1 MLSCGNKKKYTC
13 FDNSKESAFPLPA
26 ATTAFSIQ
34 KGCTNMK
41 KTIRFVSLAMAA
53 AMVISVFAGCS
64 KVEDNTSSGANASAA
79 SSASQTEKIR
89 VAALNGPTALGMLN
103 MMDNEAY
110 EFTVF
115 SKPDEV
121 TAELNKGTID
131 IAAVPTNL
139 AATLY
144 NKNGSVKL
152 LALNTLGVLYVLEKG
167 NSIQSVKDL
176 KGKTIYST
184 GQGAVPEYALNYVL
198 EQNGL
203 TVGKDVTVEYKT
215 EHTELASLMAA
226 DKASIAVLPQPFV
239 TTVLTQNSE
248 VRVALDLTKEWESAN
263 NATLTMGC
271 LVARTEFV
279 EQNKAAV
286 DAFLTAY
293 KTSTEKANSD
303 VDGTAKLAE
312 QHNIIKEAVAKK
324 AIPEC
329 NIVYIA
335 GEEMKT
341 KANSFFS
348 VLEKANSKSIG
359 GKLPDDNLYY
369 ISE

>member
-1 MLSCGNKKKYTC
+1 
-13 FDNSKESAFPLPA
+13 
-26 ATTAFSIQ
+26 
-34 KGCTNMK
+34 MK
-41 KTIRFVSLAMAA
+41 KLIRFVSFAMAA
-53 AMVISVFAGCS
+53 AMTMTVLAGCN
-64 KVEDNTSSGANASAA
+64 KVEDNDSSVSNTSVA
-79 SSASQTEKIR
+79 SSAAQAAKIR

-110 EFTVF
+110 EFSVF

-152 LALNTLGVLYVLEKG
+152 LALNTLGVLYILEKG
-167 NSIQSVKDL
+167 DTIQSVKDL
-176 KGKTIYST
+176 KGKTVYST

-271 LVARTEFV
+271 IVARTEFL
-279 EQNKAAV
+279 EQNKEATE
-286 DAFLTAY
+286 AFLTAY
-293 KTSTEKANSD
+293 KTSTEKATSD

-329 NIVYIA
+329 NIVYID
-335 GEEMKT
+335 GEEMKA
-341 KANSFFS
+341 KANSFFTI
-348 VLEKANSKSIG
+348 LEKANPKSIG

-369 ISE
+369 ISK

>member
-1 MLSCGNKKKYTC
+1 
-13 FDNSKESAFPLPA
+13 
-26 ATTAFSIQ
+26 
-34 KGCTNMK
+34 MK
-41 KTIRFVSLAMAA
+41 KTIRFVGFVLAA
-53 AMVISVFAGCS
+53 AMTMTVLAGCRT
-64 KVEDNTSSGANASAA
+64 VEDNTSSASETSTISSAA
-79 SSASQTEKIR
+79 QTAKIR

-110 EFTVF
+110 EFSVF

-121 TAELNKGTID
+121 TAELNKGTVD

-203 TVGKDVTVEYKT
+203 TVGEDVTVEYKT

-271 LVARTEFV
+271 IVARTEFL
-279 EQNKAAV
+279 EQNKEAV
-286 DAFLTAY
+286 EAFLAVY
-293 KTSTEKANSD
+293 KASAEKASSD

-312 QHNIIKEAVAKK
+312 QHNILKEAVAKK

-335 GEEMKT
+335 GNEMKT
-341 KANSFFS
+341 KANSFFT

-359 GKLPDDNLYY
+359 GQLPDDKLYY

>member
-1 MLSCGNKKKYTC
+1 
-13 FDNSKESAFPLPA
+13 
-26 ATTAFSIQ
+26 
-34 KGCTNMK
+34 MK
-41 KTIRFVSLAMAA
+41 KTIRLASLVLAVAMAA
-53 AMVISVFAGCS
+53 VTFVGCNEV
-64 KVEDNTSSGANASAA
+64 KDNSSSEASSAAA
-79 SSASQTEKIR
+79 SSVPAAEKIR

-103 MMDNEAY
+103 MMDNQAY
-110 EFTVF
+110 TFSVF

-121 TAELNKGTID
+121 TAALNQGNLD

-167 NSIQSVKDL
+167 DTIKSVKDL

-203 TVGKDVTVEYKT
+203 TVGEDVTVEYKS

-239 TTVLTQNSE
+239 TTVLNQNSD
-248 VRVALDLTKEWESAN
+248 VRVALDLTEEWESAN

-271 LVARTEFV
+271 IVVRTEFL
-279 EQNKAAV
+279 EQNKTAV
-286 DAFLTAY
+286 DAFLAAY
-293 KTSTEKANSD
+293 KVSAEKANTD
-303 VDGTAKLAE
+303 IDGTAALAE
-312 QHNIIKEAVAKK
+312 QHNIIKAAVAKK

-329 NIVYIA
+329 NIVYIDGA
-335 GEEMKT
+335 EMKT
-341 KANSFFS
+341 KASSFFS
-348 VLEKANSKSIG
+348 VLANANPKSIG

-369 ISE
+369 IGE

>member
-1 MLSCGNKKKYTC
+1 MKKLIRFTGLVL
-13 FDNSKESAFPLPA
+13 AA
-26 ATTAFSIQ
+26 ATIIA
-34 KGCTNMK
+34 
-41 KTIRFVSLAMAA
+41 VL
-53 AMVISVFAGCS
+53 AGCN
-64 KVEDNTSSGANASAA
+64 KIEDSSSSEPNTSSE
-79 SSASQTEKIR
+79 SSAPQAAKIR

-103 MMDNEAY
+103 MMENDKY

-115 SKPDEV
+115 SKPDQV
-121 TAELNKGTID
+121 TAELNKGTVD

-144 NKNGSVKL
+144 NKNASVKL

-215 EHTELASLMAA
+215 EHAELASLMAA
-226 DKASIAVLPQPFV
+226 EKTGIAVLPQPFV

-248 VRVALDLTKEWESAN
+248 VRVALDLTKEWENAN

-271 LVARTEFV
+271 IVARTEFL
-279 EQNKAAV
+279 EKDKEAV
-286 DAFLTAY
+286 DAFLAAY
-293 KTSTEKANSD
+293 QTSTSAAND
-303 VDGTAKLAE
+303 DIDGTAKLAE

-324 AIPEC
+324 AIPAC

-335 GEEMKT
+335 GEEMKK
-341 KANSFFS
+341 KANSFFT
-348 VLEKANSKSIG
+348 VLAKANPKSIG
-359 GKLPDDNLYY
+359 GKVPDDDLFY
-369 ISE
+369 ISK